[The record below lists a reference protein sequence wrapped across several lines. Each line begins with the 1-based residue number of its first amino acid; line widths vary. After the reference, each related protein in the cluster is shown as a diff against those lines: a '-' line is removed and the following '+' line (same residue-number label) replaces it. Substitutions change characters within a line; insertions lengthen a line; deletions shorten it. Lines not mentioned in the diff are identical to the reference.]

1 VCDLTHE
8 AVRTTV
14 LRALPVGEVWGVGA
28 ATAGRLAVLGVTT
41 AAGLRDLEPR
51 LARQLGT
58 VVLERIVM
66 ELRGLPCLPLD
77 LVPAGRQGLAVTRS
91 FGRPV
96 RELAGVLEAT
106 AAHAT
111 RAAEKLRAQGLAA
124 GQLTAFVHT
133 SPHREGRR
141 HHGARSTRLDPMTSD
156 TRELVAAASRCVGA
170 AWREGCAYVKAGVV
184 LDDLRPAAEVPRT
197 LFDPPRERSAR

>member
-1 VCDLTHE
+1 M
-8 AVRTTV
+8 
-14 LRALPVGEVWGVGA
+14 
-28 ATAGRLAVLGVTT
+28 
-41 AAGLRDLEPR
+41 
-51 LARQLGT
+51 
-58 VVLERIVM
+58 VLERIVR
-66 ELRGLPCLPLD
+66 ELGGLSCLPLE

-96 RELAGVLEAT
+96 TELAGVLEAT

-111 RAAEKLRAQGLAA
+111 RAAEKLRAQGLVA

-141 HHGARSTRLDPMTSD
+141 HHGAPSTRLSPMTSD

-170 AWREGCAYVKAGVV
+170 AWREGCAYAKAGVV

-197 LFDPPRERSAR
+197 LFDPPRERSAALMRAMDELNARYGRGTIFPAAMGVERSWRQRAEHHSPRYTTRLSDLPRVRA